1 MVREGPAS
9 AGCAIEQG
17 STLTEPSSPLAPFV
31 AKLEKCTKLSPADR
45 AALFALPQSVRT
57 FDAGSY
63 LYREGDRP
71 SHCFIIVSGFAC
83 AQKIVRNGSRQ
94 ILDIMMRGD
103 AVDPANALIGVAN
116 HGVQVLMRL
125 QAAMVPLPAMSGL
138 VAANPTVGRAIWIQT
153 LIHTS
158 IQREWTANVGR
169 RDARSRIAH
178 LLCEIGIRQEEAGV
192 GPRDNYELPMT
203 QEQLAD
209 ATGLTAVHVNR
220 VLGNLRAEGVIGGR
234 NRHVHVPDWERLT
247 SVGDFRTNY
256 LRCEVTAA

>member
-1 MVREGPAS
+1 M
-9 AGCAIEQG
+9 
-17 STLTEPSSPLAPFV
+17 TESPSPLAPFV
-31 AKLEKCTKLSPADR
+31 AKLEKCTKLSQADQS
-45 AALFALPQSVRT
+45 ALLSLPYSVRA

-71 SHCFIIVSGFAC
+71 SHCFIITHGFAC
-83 AQKIVRNGSRQ
+83 GQKIVRSGSRQ
-94 ILDIMMRGD
+94 IIDIHMRGD

-116 HGVQVLMRL
+116 HAVQVLTRL
-125 QAAMVPLPAMSGL
+125 QAALVPLPAMAAL
-138 VAANPTVGRAIWIQT
+138 VADNPTVARAIWIQT
-153 LIHTS
+153 LVRTS

-169 RDARSRIAH
+169 RDARTRIAH
-178 LLCEIGIRQEEAGV
+178 LLCELGIRQEEAGV
-192 GPRDNYELPMT
+192 SSRDNYELPMT

-220 VLGNLRAEGVIGGR
+220 VLGSLRSEGIIGGR
-234 NRHVHVPDWERLT
+234 NRHVHVPSWDRLT